1 MKAVIGP
8 YRDRI
13 SGPLKLQ
20 DWYFA
25 KRFGKFNYD
34 YSEADYTWYD
44 RVIAKVTD
52 AMMDVLN
59 KTINKYLDKNERKI
73 KIHIDDYDVWGAD
86 HTIALVVHPI
96 LLKLKLKKHGSP
108 HVDDDDVPEHLRST
122 AAPPKENEWDIDD
135 NTHARWDWVMNE
147 MIWAFEQCAKDD
159 KGEEQFY
166 SGNVDFKFDKE
177 EDSELYRMGHGPN
190 HTFEV
195 DRVGQKAHYDRINNG
210 LRLFAKYYFGLWD

>member
-44 RVIAKVTD
+44 RIVEKVTD

-86 HTIALVVHPI
+86 HTIALVVHP
-96 LLKLKLKKHGSP
+96 LLIRLKQKKHGSP
-108 HVDDDDVPEHLRST
+108 HVDDEDVPEHLRS
-122 AAPPKENEWDIDD
+122 ASAPPKENEWDLDD
-135 NTHARWDWVMNE
+135 NTHARWDWVMDE

-159 KGEEQFY
+159 KGDEQFY

-177 EDSELYRMGHGPN
+177 EDSELYRMGQGPN
-190 HTFEV
+190 HTFKV

-210 LRLFAKYYFGLWD
+210 LRLFAKYYFSLWD

>member
-1 MKAVIGP
+1 MKAYIGP

-25 KRFGKFNYD
+25 KRFGVVGYD
-34 YSEADYTWYD
+34 YSEKDYTWYD
-44 RVIAKVTD
+44 HVVEKVTD

-86 HTIALVVHPI
+86 HTIALIVHPI
-96 LLKLKLKKHGSP
+96 LLKLKSKKHGSP

-122 AAPPKENEWDIDD
+122 SAPPKENEWDIDD
-135 NTHARWDWVMNE
+135 NTHARWDWVMDE
-147 MIWAFEQCAKDD
+147 MIWAFEQKIQDD
-159 KGEEQFY
+159 GESQFY
-166 SGNVDFKFDKE
+166 DHSGVNNSANLNTQIGQIK
-177 EDSELYRMGHGPN
+177 
-190 HTFEV
+190 V
-195 DRVGQKAHYDRINNG
+195 DRTGLEAYQKRMANG
-210 LRLFAKYYFGLWD
+210 FRLFGKYYQGLWD

>member
-1 MKAVIGP
+1 MKAYIGP

-25 KRFGKFNYD
+25 KRVGKFNFD
-34 YSEADYTWYD
+34 YSEKDYTWYD
-44 RVIAKVTD
+44 CVVVKVTD

-96 LLKLKLKKHGSP
+96 LLKLKSKKHGSSS
-108 HVDDDDVPEHLRST
+108 VSLEDVPEHLHPT
-122 AAPPKENEWDIDD
+122 EPLENAWDIDD
-135 NTHARWDWVMNE
+135 KHHERWAWVLDE

-159 KGEEQFY
+159 KGDEQFW
-166 SGNVDFKFDKE
+166 SGDVDFKFDKE
-177 EDSELYRMGHGPN
+177 EDSELYRMVHGPN
-190 HTFEV
+190 HTFKVDEV
-195 DRVGQKAHYDRINNG
+195 ARKAHYARIDNG
-210 LRLFAKYYFGLWD
+210 LRLFAKYYFALWD

>member
-1 MKAVIGP
+1 MKAYIGP
-8 YRDRI
+8 YRNRI
-13 SGPLKLQ
+13 SVPLQLQ

-44 RVIAKVTD
+44 RVVEKVTD

-59 KTINKYLDKNERKI
+59 KTINKYLDKNERII

-96 LLKLKLKKHGSP
+96 LLKLKSKKHGSP
-108 HVDDDDVPEHLRST
+108 HVDDEDVPEHLRST
-122 AAPPKENEWDIDD
+122 AAPPKENEWDTDD
-135 NTHARWDWVMNE
+135 NLHARWDWVIDE

-159 KGEEQFY
+159 KGDEQFY
-166 SGNVDFKFDKE
+166 SGEVDWKFDKE
-177 EDSELYRMGHGPN
+177 EDSELYQMGKGPK
-190 HTFEV
+190 HTFTV
-195 DRVGQKAHYDRINNG
+195 DREAKKAHYDRIQNG
-210 LRLFAKYYFGLWD
+210 LRLFAKYYFALWD

>member
-13 SGPLKLQ
+13 TGPLRLQ

-34 YSEADYTWYD
+34 YSEKDYTWYD
-44 RVIAKVTD
+44 RVVEKVTD
-52 AMMDVLN
+52 AMMVVLN

-96 LLKLKLKKHGSP
+96 LLKLKSKKHGSP
-108 HVDDDDVPEHLRST
+108 SVSLEDVPEHLRPT
-122 AAPPKENEWDIDD
+122 EPLENAWDTDD
-135 NTHARWDWVMNE
+135 KHHERWAWVLDE
-147 MIWAFEQCAKDD
+147 MIWAFEQCTKDD
-159 KGEEQFY
+159 KGDEQFWT
-166 SGNVDFKFDKE
+166 GEVDWDFKKE
-177 EDSELYRMGHGPN
+177 EDSELYSLHYGPN
-190 HTFEV
+190 HTFKVDEV
-195 DRVGQKAHYDRINNG
+195 ARKAHYARIDNG
-210 LRLFAKYYFGLWD
+210 LRLFAKYYFSLWD

>member
-8 YRDRI
+8 YRNRI

-25 KRFGKFNYD
+25 KRVGKFNYD
-34 YSEADYTWYD
+34 YSEKDYTWYD
-44 RVIAKVTD
+44 RVVVKVTD

-96 LLKLKLKKHGSP
+96 LLKLKSKKHGSTS
-108 HVDDDDVPEHLRST
+108 VSLEDVPEHLHPT
-122 AAPPKENEWDIDD
+122 EPLENAWDIDD
-135 NTHARWDWVMNE
+135 KHHERWAWVLDE
-147 MIWAFEQCAKDD
+147 MIWAFEQCTKDD
-159 KGEEQFY
+159 KGDEQFW
-166 SGNVDFKFDKE
+166 SGDVDFKFDKE
-177 EDSELYRMGHGPN
+177 EDSELYRMVHGPN
-190 HTFEV
+190 HTFKVDEV
-195 DRVGQKAHYDRINNG
+195 ARKAHYARIDNG
-210 LRLFAKYYFGLWD
+210 LRLFAKYYFALWD

>member
-44 RVIAKVTD
+44 RVVEKVTD

-73 KIHIDDYDVWGAD
+73 KIRVDDYDVWGAD
-86 HTIALVVHPI
+86 HTIALVVHP
-96 LLKLKLKKHGSP
+96 LLVRLKQKKHGSP
-108 HVDDDDVPEHLRST
+108 HVDDEDVPEHLRST

-135 NTHARWDWVMNE
+135 NTHARWDWVMDE
-147 MIWAFEQCAKDD
+147 MIWAFEQCTKDD
-159 KGEEQFY
+159 KGDEQFY
-166 SGNVDFKFDKE
+166 SGEVDWKFTKE
-177 EDSELYRMGHGPN
+177 EDSELYHMGRGPN

-210 LRLFAKYYFGLWD
+210 LRLFGRYYMALWD

>member
-1 MKAVIGP
+1 MKAYIGP

-13 SGPLKLQ
+13 STPLQLQ

-44 RVIAKVTD
+44 RAVERVTD

-96 LLKLKLKKHGSP
+96 LLKLKSKKHGSP
-108 HVDDDDVPEHLRST
+108 YVDNSDVPEHLQHPVT
-122 AAPPKENEWDIDD
+122 DD
-135 NTHARWDWVMNE
+135 PDHDNSLHARWAWVLDE

-159 KGEEQFY
+159 KGDEQFY
-166 SGNVDFKFDKE
+166 SGEVDLKFDKE

-195 DRVGQKAHYDRINNG
+195 DEVGQKAHYDRIKNG

>member
-1 MKAVIGP
+1 MKAYIGP

-25 KRFGKFNYD
+25 KRFGKFNMD

-44 RVIAKVTD
+44 RVVAKVTD

-59 KTINKYLDKNERKI
+59 KTINKYLDKNERKV

-96 LLKLKLKKHGSP
+96 LLKLKSKKHGSP
-108 HVDDDDVPEHLRST
+108 SVALEDVPEHLRPT
-122 AAPPKENEWDIDD
+122 EPLENAWDIDD
-135 NTHARWDWVMNE
+135 KHHERWAWVLDE
-147 MIWAFEQCAKDD
+147 MIWAFEQCTKDD
-159 KGEEQFY
+159 KGDEQFW
-166 SGNVDFKFDKE
+166 SGEVDWDFKKE
-177 EDSELYRMGHGPN
+177 EDSELYSLHYGPN
-190 HTFEV
+190 HTFKVDEV
-195 DRVGQKAHYDRINNG
+195 ARKAHYDRIDNG
-210 LRLFAKYYFGLWD
+210 LRLFAKYYFSLWD

>member
-25 KRFGKFNYD
+25 KRFGVVGYD
-34 YSEADYTWYD
+34 YSEKDYTWYD
-44 RVIAKVTD
+44 RVVEKVTD

-59 KTINKYLDKNERKI
+59 KTINKYLDKNERII

-96 LLKLKLKKHGSP
+96 LLKLKSKKHGSP
-108 HVDDDDVPEHLRST
+108 HVDDEDVPEHLRST
-122 AAPPKENEWDIDD
+122 AAPPKENEWDTDD
-135 NTHARWDWVMNE
+135 NLHARWDWVIDE

-159 KGEEQFY
+159 KGDEQFY
-166 SGNVDFKFDKE
+166 SGEVDWKFDKE
-177 EDSELYRMGHGPN
+177 EDSELYHMGYGPK
-190 HTFEV
+190 HTFTV
-195 DRVGQKAHYDRINNG
+195 DREAKKAHYDRIQNG

>member
-1 MKAVIGP
+1 MKAIIGP
-8 YRDRI
+8 YRGRI

-44 RVIAKVTD
+44 RVVAKVTNT
-52 AMMDVLN
+52 MMDVLD
-59 KTINKYLDKNERKI
+59 KTINKYLDETERKI

-86 HTIALVVHPI
+86 HTIALVVYPI
-96 LLKLKLKKHGSP
+96 LLKLKSKKHGSP
-108 HVDDDDVPEHLRST
+108 LVDDEDVPEHLRST

-135 NTHARWDWVMNE
+135 NTHARWDWVIDE
-147 MIWAFEQCAKDD
+147 MIWAFEQCTKDD
-159 KGEEQFY
+159 KGAEQFW
-166 SGNVDFKFDKE
+166 SGEVDWKFDKE
-177 EDSELYRMGHGPN
+177 EGSELHRINHGPN

-195 DRVGQKAHYDRINNG
+195 DRVGQKAHYDRIQNG